1 MPAFHHIA
9 SELFK
14 ALDQM
19 VEPKGTKGVEANKMT
34 VFRRIG
40 GKSIPPYYES
50 HVLPMYYDAIAAE
63 TVPGIPN
70 RNILTWNGWHA
81 LLHHKILALPSDTY
95 THLLTAIQALGIK
108 LPQPLTRGDFP
119 LHPHPEAAARE
130 QRFQQDIRALA
141 STAMQARTSQVN
153 AMAGLMRQ
161 GAQNM
166 QMASMPAGSFYYR

>member
-1 MPAFHHIA
+1 
-9 SELFK
+9 
-14 ALDQM
+14 
-19 VEPKGTKGVEANKMT
+19 
-34 VFRRIG
+34 
-40 GKSIPPYYES
+40 
-50 HVLPMYYDAIAAE
+50 
-63 TVPGIPN
+63 
-70 RNILTWNGWHA
+70 
-81 LLHHKILALPSDTY
+81 
-95 THLLTAIQALGIK
+95 LGIK

-166 QMASMPAGSFYYR
+166 QMASMPAGSFYYRWVDSVMDQAPAILQMSIMVLWTANFFAIIDDGMINYSSKLVQILPGEKLVHTIKRFDAAWWLHSSFCLAHIHTYTSAGHR